1 MTGAVP
7 AIGSANWREFASVQ
21 VDPAQWSAIVPAAG
35 RGSRLGF
42 HRPKI
47 LFPVAGRLILDWL
60 LDFLGPN
67 CSQVIAVLSPDGNAD
82 VRSEMGQR
90 IPGRF
95 EIAIQTDPTGMG
107 DAVRLALPHVRTPN
121 VLIVWGD
128 QVALR
133 RSNVEAC
140 MRVHEGRLQ
149 PDLTFPTVIRDKPY
163 IHFERDASGAIV
175 GLRQAREG
183 DAMPETGES
192 DAGLFC
198 FRTAVLSELLE
209 RMRGGPGAELGH
221 RTGEFNLLPV
231 IPVAARQGRVVTPR
245 LLDLEETVGVNSRE
259 DAKIL
264 EGYLRDGFLSNSSE
278 RGDVSHEG

>member
-7 AIGSANWREFASVQ
+7 AIGSANWREFASAQ

-183 DAMPETGES
+183 D
-192 DAGLFC
+192 
-198 FRTAVLSELLE
+198 
-209 RMRGGPGAELGH
+209 
-221 RTGEFNLLPV
+221 
-231 IPVAARQGRVVTPR
+231 
-245 LLDLEETVGVNSRE
+245 
-259 DAKIL
+259 
-264 EGYLRDGFLSNSSE
+264 
-278 RGDVSHEG
+278 